1 MPHPFEVGK
10 TYRNRVGEYM
20 VVSID
25 GNQMKIRYVSGGTL
39 LTDVNIQGRIWENIQ
54 LEEQQTRA
62 DERRR
67 QALEARL
74 AARAKTKETRAKPTF
89 AGFQQG
95 DFEAKRRGV
104 AWPSRK
110 ILGRR
115 LAFELSQHA
124 KNAYEHWLVPYQ
136 SVVHVARKDS
146 YDSEAPGRNAAFFAA
161 ASERGVTF
169 GLAVGKPEGELLPT
183 WPWSVFLTSLAE
195 VPAVRDAL
203 LGAMLAHGLDLDVY
217 AMQVSYGLA
226 ARVALQDAGFL
237 WRQETSQDGV
247 DRPMDLEGLVSAL
260 QSLAPGKRC
269 AIHICRTSP
278 VEESVTAGAD
288 IAGAMGQVFRALLPV
303 YEACIAG

>member
-10 TYRNRVGEYM
+10 TYRNRIGEYA

-39 LTDVNIQGRIWENIQ
+39 VTDVNIQARIWENIQ

-74 AARAKTKETRAKPTF
+74 AARAKTKESRAKPVF

-95 DFEAKRRGV
+95 DFEARRRGV
-104 AWPSRK
+104 AWTSRK
-110 ILGRR
+110 NLGKA
-115 LAFELSQHA
+115 LAFDLSQHT
-124 KNAYEHWLVPYQ
+124 KNAFEHWLVPYQ

-146 YDSEAPGRNAAFFAA
+146 YDSETPGRNAAFFSA
-161 ASERGVTF
+161 ASERGVTG
-169 GLAVGKPEGELLPT
+169 GLVVGKPEGDLLPT
-183 WPWSVFLTSLAE
+183 WPWSVFVTSLAE

-203 LGAMLAHGLDLDVY
+203 LAAMQAHGLSLEIY

-226 ARVALQDAGFL
+226 ARVTLQEAGFL
-237 WRQETSQDGV
+237 WRQETTQDGV
-247 DRPMDLEGLVSAL
+247 DKPMDWEGLASAL
-260 QSLAPGKRC
+260 QSFAPGKRC
-269 AIHICRTSP
+269 AIHICKTWP
-278 VEESVTAGAD
+278 VEESVSAGAA
-288 IAGAMGQVFRALLPV
+288 IVGAMGQVFRALLPV
-303 YEACIAG
+303 YEASIAG